1 MAGADSAWAGAL
13 VAPEKERESKP
24 RKTGITMV
32 IDKGLGL
39 AATRDL
45 MEAAAPYIDFHKL
58 GFGTSLLYGGALLK
72 EKIRLIRSF
81 GVEVY
86 PGGTLLE
93 LAGAAGRVEAFLE
106 RARELGFTAV
116 EVSEGTLDVSPAE
129 RARRIRLAKEA
140 GFAVVTE
147 VGKKA
152 RGLRLDP
159 AAVAAAVEAD
169 LALGAQYVIV
179 EGRDSGSGVGVYDDR
194 GDPIPALVE
203 EILAQV
209 SQRERLIWEAPL
221 DRQQKF
227 WLKRLGCNASL
238 GNVQPPDVLALE
250 AMRQG
255 LRGDTLKEALERAGP
270 LFGAGVEDRAGFC
283 RKP

>member
-1 MAGADSAWAGAL
+1 
-13 VAPEKERESKP
+13 
-24 RKTGITMV
+24 MV

-39 AATRDL
+39 SATRDL
-45 MEAAAPYIDFHKL
+45 MGTAAPYIDFHKL
-58 GFGTSLLYGGALLK
+58 GFGTSLLYGGAVLK
-72 EKIRLIRSF
+72 EKIRLIRSY

-140 GFAVVTE
+140 GFTVLTE

-152 RGLRLDP
+152 RGTRP
-159 AAVAAAVEAD
+159 GAAAVAAAVEAD
-169 LALGAQYVIV
+169 LALGAAYVIV
-179 EGRDSGSGVGVYDDR
+179 EGRDCGTGVGVYDEE
-194 GDPIPALVE
+194 GAPIPALVE

-221 DRQQKF
+221 GLQQRF

-255 LRGDTLKEALERAGP
+255 LRGDTLKEALERAGS
-270 LFGAGVEDRAGFC
+270 LFDVHVEDRAGFC
-283 RKP
+283 RNP

>member
-1 MAGADSAWAGAL
+1 MTCLVSPWGNAL
-13 VAPEKERESKP
+13 HAPVRGRERKP
-24 RKTGITMV
+24 RRTGVTMV

-45 MEAAAPYIDFHKL
+45 METAAAYIDFHKL
-58 GFGTSLLYGGALLK
+58 GFGTSLLYGEALLR
-72 EKIRLIRSF
+72 EKIRLVRSW

-116 EVSEGTLDVSPAE
+116 EVSEGSLDVSPAE

-140 GFAVVTE
+140 GFVVLAE

-152 RGLRLDP
+152 SGSRLDP
-159 AAVAAAVEAD
+159 SAVADAVASD
-169 LALGAQYVIV
+169 LALGAAYVIV
-179 EGRDSGSGVGVYDDR
+179 EGRDSGSGVGVYDAGGYPLAR
-194 GDPIPALVE
+194 LVE
-203 EILAQV
+203 EILERVEQP
-209 SQRERLIWEAPL
+209 ERLIWEAPL
-221 DRQQKF
+221 LAQQKF
-227 WLKRLGCNASL
+227 WIERLGCNASL
-238 GNVQPPDVLALE
+238 GNVQPQDVLALE

-255 LRGDTLKEALERAGP
+255 LRGDTLKAALDASGRS
-270 LFGAGVEDRAGFC
+270 VRS
-283 RKP
+283 